1 MKKVLCLLSLCVL
14 ISGCA
19 NVQTTDANTTYMDHL
34 ATAGS
39 LVCKSNELCPNVVVE
54 WDKEQKEKLRLD
66 VALTS
71 TYEYYDIKSLSFSVD
86 GKTFNYAPVGKTEQK
101 YINRLIPKRSSNT
114 FILPSVFLYELRG
127 SKNVDLSIETDKG
140 TIKRNVYSPTVQSSL
155 FKNFTQLIS
164 TLPNSNSK

>member
-19 NVQTTDANTTYMDHL
+19 NVQTTDANTTSMDHL

-71 TYEYYDIKSLSFSVD
+71 TYEYYD
-86 GKTFNYAPVGKTEQK
+86 
-101 YINRLIPKRSSNT
+101 
-114 FILPSVFLYELRG
+114 
-127 SKNVDLSIETDKG
+127 
-140 TIKRNVYSPTVQSSL
+140 
-155 FKNFTQLIS
+155 
-164 TLPNSNSK
+164 